1 MKNETSSGQECSCI
15 PSRWKVGVWGRGW
28 GWGGAGLSS
37 EVERK
42 SQRGVKWSGGGLGR
56 GDSGGAAPTHKA
68 QCGEKKYTVLN
79 RELITVC
86 DSSSPLNNNNSQ
98 SW

>member
-1 MKNETSSGQECSCI
+1 MFLHSFKMEGGGVGAG
-15 PSRWKVGVWGRGW
+15 VGVWG
-28 GWGGAGLSS
+28 ADLSS

-42 SQRGVKWSGGGLGR
+42 SQRGVEWSGGGLGR

-68 QCGEKKYTVLN
+68 QCGEKKYAVLN

-86 DSSSPLNNNNSQ
+86 DL
-98 SW
+98 